1 MNPDN
6 SGLRTSWKTIRIRRG
21 ILSQTAGEVTL
32 VNNRRGGIIKDKTIS
47 YFHFFLFLL
56 DKDDIYDKHTSTK

>member
-32 VNNRRGGIIKDKTIS
+32 VNNRRGGIIEDKAIS

-56 DKDDIYDKHTSTK
+56 DIYDIYDKHTSTK